1 MSNQSQ
7 QVYWYAVYTRPNRE
21 KRIAEQLAQRGVV
34 VYCPIQKV
42 VRQWSDRK
50 KMLEIPAFRG
60 YVFVQIHDAIR
71 WEILA
76 TDGII
81 NFVCHEGKPAR
92 IPAHE
97 IETVRRFFQ
106 DIAET
111 PIDETDIRIND
122 IARVYSGVLMGM
134 EGEVVDVKNRYA
146 ILKIPTLGIQIQV
159 KVPKDNIQIVRK
171 NKTAN
176 G

>member
-1 MSNQSQ
+1 MSNQNQ

-21 KRIAEQLAQRGVV
+21 KRIAEQLSQRGVV
-34 VYCPIQKV
+34 VYCPLQKV
-42 VRQWSDRK
+42 IRQWSDRK
-50 KMLEIPAFRG
+50 KTLEIPAFRG

-92 IPAHE
+92 IPAQE

-106 DIAET
+106 DISDI
-111 PIDETDIRIND
+111 PVDETDIRVND

-134 EGEVVDVKNRYA
+134 EGEVVDVKNRFA

-159 KVPKDNIQIVRK
+159 KVAKENIQVIRK
-171 NKTAN
+171 SKSSN